1 MESQSASSFPTLRL
15 QGLFAGWF
23 SWRPMRHAAWETFL
37 FRIGIAWTAWQTIGG
52 PSQKSAQPVPHG
64 LAAWGVDFTWL
75 GDTHLAQWLVP
86 LWAVCLLLYIV
97 NVAPVVF
104 LLPPLIASFGHGTL
118 GNSSGAIGHTTQL
131 VTLVLLAS
139 WLAALWSTICRV
151 RGKPLPNEFTPSQLS
166 ADWTRQVFMSTY
178 VVSAISKLIQSHG
191 LWFQDAP
198 YFGLQIVKGLG
209 MAKYGDNG
217 QGNDVEWLAQ
227 FLLDHAWL
235 AKLLIGVALPLEL
248 FAFLAVL
255 NRRLSLVFG
264 VLLYLFH
271 STVTEVLHLGFAYH
285 KWLLLVLMVN
295 PLWWLVQG
303 LMRLRGRPT
312 TNSEP

>member
-1 MESQSASSFPTLRL
+1 MTGELAAYGAESWWRRSLRE
-15 QGLFAGWF
+15 WF

-37 FRIGIAWTAWQTIGG
+37 FRLGIAWIAWLTIGG
-52 PSQKSAQPVPHG
+52 ASHKSAQPVPHG
-64 LAAWGVDFTWL
+64 MAAWGVDFTWL
-75 GDTHLAQWLVP
+75 GDSHLAQWLVP
-86 LWAVCLLLYIV
+86 LWAVCLVLYV
-97 NVAPVVF
+97 CNVAPVIF

-139 WLAALWSTICRV
+139 WLAALWSTVCEW
-151 RGKPLPNEFTPSQLS
+151 RGKSLPNDFTPSQLG

-198 YFGLQIVKGLG
+198 YFGLQIVKALG
-209 MAKYGDNG
+209 MAKYGDYG

-227 FLLDHAWL
+227 FMLDHAWL
-235 AKLLIGVALPLEL
+235 SKLLIGVALPLEL

-264 VLLYLFH
+264 ILLYLFH
-271 STVTEVLHLGFAYH
+271 STVTEVLHLGFVYH
-285 KWLLLVLMVN
+285 KALLLILMVN

-303 LMRLRGRPT
+303 MRRLTGSRT
-312 TNSEP
+312 LNSEH